1 MESLLKWEQNKRTV
15 YFFRK
20 DRTLYRPELICADN
34 HQNADVFKTIEARRM
49 KLSAFIGIWN
59 RNNMQQFSVSTNQHM
74 IIYRSELK
82 LVFCLSD

>member
-49 KLSAFIGIWN
+49 KLSAFIGI
-59 RNNMQQFSVSTNQHM
+59 
-74 IIYRSELK
+74 
-82 LVFCLSD
+82 